1 MMSDQD
7 GLGKI
12 RRWTRVM
19 DHRELVKGL
28 KTRNHVH
35 CVYWDSLSDNL
46 GPGGLGQWLWDERRD
61 PSQTGRTLSGD
72 DGIRMMPDVTA
83 GRAGGSE
90 AVGNGESWWAG
101 MRKMRRQQLSNGSKE
116 KPQLSAGEGRRHSSR
131 WHHWASAP
139 VFKPQC
145 IPFIV
150 MTPMDPFCVQSSL
163 GQIRRAVT
171 GLCSCKTLI
180 VGGGVNL

>member
-61 PSQTGRTLSGD
+61 PSQ
-72 DGIRMMPDVTA
+72 
-83 GRAGGSE
+83 
-90 AVGNGESWWAG
+90 
-101 MRKMRRQQLSNGSKE
+101 RKSKMV
-116 KPQLSAGEGRRHSSR
+116 GRRETKSTPDER
-131 WHHWASAP
+131 PKLPQGTP
-139 VFKPQC
+139 V
-145 IPFIV
+145 
-150 MTPMDPFCVQSSL
+150 
-163 GQIRRAVT
+163 
-171 GLCSCKTLI
+171 
-180 VGGGVNL
+180 